1 MKPPRVSC
9 RAQVSID
16 TLYGV
21 DTGSKICSHHSSE
34 PQPVVHIVTSR
45 EQDWTEQEV
54 AVESSPT
61 IIYQEV
67 SAGESQSATSTI
79 KALLELQQ
87 TMGEGCQE

>member
-1 MKPPRVSC
+1 MNV
-9 RAQVSID
+9 
-16 TLYGV
+16 
-21 DTGSKICSHHSSE
+21 
-34 PQPVVHIVTSR
+34 VTSR

-67 SAGESQSATSTI
+67 CGGESQSATSTI

-87 TMGEGCQE
+87 TTGEPFMSRKVCKLMTEGEVERLEEEGPLSPVHVLTTAEDQLT